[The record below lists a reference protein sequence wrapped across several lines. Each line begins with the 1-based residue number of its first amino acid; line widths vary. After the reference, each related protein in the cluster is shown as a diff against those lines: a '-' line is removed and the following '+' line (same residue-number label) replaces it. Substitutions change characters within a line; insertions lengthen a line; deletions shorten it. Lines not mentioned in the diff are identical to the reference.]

1 MPAMKMRG
9 VGIFIFAVLFVGV
22 MSVPQAFAQKTW
34 RPATE
39 AELSALL
46 PDRAP
51 VEKEHIETEMRTATG
66 ITNGNGTYIAAVLLI
81 TAGYS
86 ADGKYSHFLIV
97 QSPMHVGGVKLKAG
111 NYAVGFERQGD
122 VLLNVHFHDAVTGVL
137 VGSAEA
143 HKLTGSSRV
152 ESFHIWPPSEKS
164 FIQIGRFGIPYILD

>member
-1 MPAMKMRG
+1 MLAMKMRR
-9 VGIFIFAVLFVGV
+9 VGTFLFAVLFVGV
-22 MSVPQAFAQKTW
+22 MCVPRAFAQKAW

-86 ADGKYSHFLIV
+86 ADGKYSHFLVV

-111 NYAVGFERQGD
+111 NYAVGWERQGE
-122 VLLNVHFHDAVTGVL
+122 VLNVRFHDAATGAL

-152 ESFHIWPPSEKS
+152 ESLHIWPPSEKS
-164 FIQIGRFGIPYILD
+164 MIQIGRFGVSYTLD

>member
-1 MPAMKMRG
+1 MKMQRF
-9 VGIFIFAVLFVGV
+9 GIFLFLVLFAGV
-22 MSVPQAFAQKTW
+22 MSAPQAFAQKAW

-39 AELSALL
+39 AELSAIL

-86 ADGKYSHFLIV
+86 ADGKYSHFLVV
-97 QSPMHVGGVKLKAG
+97 QNPMHVGGVKLKAG

-122 VLLNVHFHDAVTGVL
+122 VLLNVHFHDAATGAL

-143 HKLTGSSRV
+143 HKLTGSGPV
-152 ESFHIWPPSEKS
+152 VSFHIWPPAEKS
-164 FIQIGRFGIPYILD
+164 MIQIGRFGVPYTLD